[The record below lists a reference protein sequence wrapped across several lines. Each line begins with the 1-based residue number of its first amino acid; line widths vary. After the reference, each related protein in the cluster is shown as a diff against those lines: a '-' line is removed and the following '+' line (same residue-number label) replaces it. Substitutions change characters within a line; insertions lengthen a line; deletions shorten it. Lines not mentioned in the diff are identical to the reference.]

1 MMRQKSNF
9 RKVPRRK
16 RLSHPKKTRPSHL
29 VSNTNSNNT
38 STPTPTQTP
47 TVSPN
52 KFLRTR
58 IQRSTK
64 LVSQKACQLA
74 IASFFIDALGIPPK
88 TEWFGKAGPI
98 ATIARTLNL
107 SKGSSWVI
115 SNVLNDVTKCLEL
128 GIEYT
133 GDKEKD
139 NIERNTRKLKPGS
152 IDEQLVA
159 NWMEDGLGFRRTTM
173 LLNVH
178 RKEQGLLEIGKN
190 LCVMHSIAF
199 VHSIPE

>member
-1 MMRQKSNF
+1 MPAHINIR
-9 RKVPRRK
+9 
-16 RLSHPKKTRPSHL
+16 
-29 VSNTNSNNT
+29 
-38 STPTPTQTP
+38 
-47 TVSPN
+47 TVI
-52 KFLRTR
+52 FVR
-58 IQRSTK
+58 
-64 LVSQKACQLA
+64 
-74 IASFFIDALGIPPK
+74 
-88 TEWFGKAGPI
+88 
-98 ATIARTLNL
+98 
-107 SKGSSWVI
+107 
-115 SNVLNDVTKCLEL
+115 CLEL
-128 GIEYT
+128 GIEYI

-139 NIERNTRKLKPGS
+139 YIERNTRKLKPGS